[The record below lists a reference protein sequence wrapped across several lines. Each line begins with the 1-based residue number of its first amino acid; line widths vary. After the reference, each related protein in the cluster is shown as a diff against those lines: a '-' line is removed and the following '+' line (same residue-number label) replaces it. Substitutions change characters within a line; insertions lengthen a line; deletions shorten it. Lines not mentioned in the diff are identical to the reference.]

1 MGNLNITNKF
11 SKKFIE
17 EYEIQSEDNIDI
29 YDLVY
34 FIYENWNKITLE
46 SKIIKKTPKSVLE
59 ILKDF
64 SIPEKDFLHVWNEM
78 NNYIDEGYSID
89 NYDDN

>member
-46 SKIIKKTPKSVLE
+46 SKIIKKIPKNVLD

-64 SIPEKDFLHVWNEM
+64 SIPEKDFLNIWNEM
-78 NNYIDEGYSID
+78 NTYIDEGYSMD
-89 NYDDN
+89 NYD